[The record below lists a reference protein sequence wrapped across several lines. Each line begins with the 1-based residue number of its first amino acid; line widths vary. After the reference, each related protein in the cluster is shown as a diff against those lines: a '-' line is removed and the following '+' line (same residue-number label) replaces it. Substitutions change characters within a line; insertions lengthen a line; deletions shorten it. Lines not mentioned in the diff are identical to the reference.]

1 LVILGRK
8 YGIDHFRD
16 QIEKHRLLARKV
28 LWNKLLYSVIT
39 ACRLK

>member
-28 LWNKLLYSVIT
+28 LWNKSLYLDIT
-39 ACRLK
+39 AYQLK